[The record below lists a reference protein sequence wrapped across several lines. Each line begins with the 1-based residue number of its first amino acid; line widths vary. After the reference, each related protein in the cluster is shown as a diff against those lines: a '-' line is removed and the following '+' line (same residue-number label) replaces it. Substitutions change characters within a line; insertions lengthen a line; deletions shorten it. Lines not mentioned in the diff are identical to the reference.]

1 MSGGEEEDRTP
12 DLRIANAALSQLS
25 YPPTR
30 SQKYSR
36 RWLLSL
42 STMTTTRRSAAWWA
56 GQYDSRG
63 QVADSA
69 DILARWAQ
77 ASALVRGQPD
87 SRLGLRYGAGA
98 GQVLD
103 AFMPDPAFAGGF
115 APVLIVLP
123 DADWATGEAL
133 DHAFLAASFA
143 DEGALVLVPHTGT
156 GLRLEQVALQLTEA
170 VAWAWRNATRH
181 GGDPSRI
188 VLLGH
193 GAGGHLAAML
203 SCCDW
208 KLVGRDLPRRLV
220 RGAMSLSGV
229 HDLAPLRR
237 VPAIEAR
244 LQLDAA
250 SVRRLSPV
258 HFPPPTSPQTLF
270 VVAGA
275 EESEEIRRQTQA
287 IRAAWGARAVP
298 VCEELPGHNHFTL
311 MHDLAD
317 PQGRTHHLARQ
328 LLGLRWYSGLL

>member
-30 SQKYSR
+30 GQKYSR
-36 RWLLSL
+36 HWLLSL
-42 STMTTTRRSAAWWA
+42 SSMTTRRSAAWWA

-63 QVADSA
+63 QVVDSA
-69 DILARWAQ
+69 DILARWAR
-77 ASALVRGQPD
+77 ACSLVRSQPG
-87 SRLGLRYGAGA
+87 SRSGLAYGADA

-103 AFMPDPAFAGGF
+103 VFMPDPAFAGGF

-123 DADWATGEAL
+123 GADWMSGEAL

-143 DEGALVLVPHTGT
+143 DEGALVLVPRTGT
-156 GLRLEQVALQLTEA
+156 GLRLEHVALQLTEA
-170 VAWAWRNATRH
+170 VAWAWRNAARH

-203 SCCDW
+203 GCCDW

-220 RGAMSLSGV
+220 QGAMSLSGV
-229 HDLAPLRR
+229 HDLTPLRR

-258 HFPPPTSPQTLF
+258 NFPRPATPLALF
-270 VVAGA
+270 AVVGA
-275 EESEEIRRQTQA
+275 QESEELRRQTRA
-287 IRAAWGARAVP
+287 IRQAWGARAVP
-298 VCEELPGHNHFTL
+298 VCEELPGHDHFSL
-311 MHDLAD
+311 MRDLAD
-317 PQGRTHHLARQ
+317 PQGRTHQLARQ